1 MPHIPDPKV
10 VEPAK
15 LIDWVKEQEAKDD
28 SPWLMKDLMQADSA
42 IQVTGPAT
50 RGFKTW
56 FAMATAMVLASNKK
70 VEALEPL
77 GGPHP
82 VLYLLQEGPA
92 KPSADR
98 FRKLEKGLGIQLD
111 GLPIQFAHRQQF
123 FLDDNKHVDEIRGFI
138 LDHGIKLTVIDTLAK
153 VNRGD
158 ENSSRDVGACMRGID
173 VLRKSGCGIMYL
185 HHVGKPPGEKSG
197 PRDIDDETRG
207 SSALAGGYDIHL
219 AFRKR
224 FDSQK
229 HLDLT
234 VRGNQLPEKY
244 YEVQWY
250 VEEDQARF
258 SMRET
263 EPGDVAESLKD
274 ELVLK
279 LMPERG
285 YLQADLE
292 RVWGIGRA
300 QVKQVANKLLEEK
313 VMEYRQKQYWIT

>member
-1 MPHIPDPKV
+1 MSALKPR
-10 VEPAK
+10 K
-15 LIDWVKEQEAKDD
+15 LIDWVVEQEQKPDP
-28 SPWLMKDLMQADSA
+28 PWLLRDLMQADSA

-50 RGFKTW
+50 RGHKTW
-56 FAMATAMVLASNKK
+56 WAMACSMALASGKK
-70 VEALEPL
+70 VELLDPMSGAM
-77 GGPHP
+77 P

-98 FRKLEKGLGIQLD
+98 FRKLEKGLGIEVAQ
-111 GLPIQFAHRQQF
+111 LPILFAHRQQF
-123 FLDDNKHVDEIRGFI
+123 FLDDDKGMDELGMFAK
-138 LDHGIKLTVIDTLAK
+138 LNGIKLVVIDTLAK

-158 ENSSRDVGACMRGID
+158 ENSSKDIGQCMRGID
-173 VLRKSGCGIMYL
+173 RIRNAAKGCSIMYL

-234 VRGNQLPEKY
+234 VRGNQLAEKY
-244 YEVQWY
+244 YEVQWFIENDKASFRMGE
-250 VEEDQARF
+250 V
-258 SMRET
+258 

-274 ELVLK
+274 ELVEK
-279 LMPERG
+279 LMTERG
-285 YLQADLE
+285 YSQADLE
-292 RVWGIGRA
+292 RVWCIGRA
-300 QVKQVANKLLEEK
+300 QVKQVVSKLLEEG
-313 VMEYRQKQYWIT
+313 VVSYRSKQYWLT